1 MLGKTMKAVL
11 AAGTILAPVA
21 AFAQDAPAGA
31 ASAPPTGEQLSEII
45 VTAQRR
51 QQTLQDVPVAV
62 AVLGSKELAEQK
74 ISSVETLGTAVPN
87 LVVQRSPFQPFVAIR
102 GLGSGAGGRAF
113 EQSVATYVDGIYA
126 GRANQFLNPFGPGT
140 FGRTD
145 IFCGLLQNPRTEMR
159 FSELPELCL
168 SLCGKA
174 AANAPPHHPKLIPV
188 WFFFVE
194 LNALIKEFEALFAA
208 PFVQ

>member
-1 MLGKTMKAVL
+1 MLAKTIKAVL
-11 AAGTILAPVA
+11 AAGTMLVPAA
-21 AFAQDAPAGA
+21 AFAQAAPAD
-31 ASAPPTGEQLSEII
+31 SPPVAQQRQDQLAEII

-62 AVLGSKELAEQK
+62 AVLGGQQLAEQK

-126 GRANQFLNPFGPGT
+126 GRANQFMNPFFDVERVEVVRGPQSVL
-140 FGRTD
+140 FGV
-145 IFCGLLQNPRTEMR
+145 N
-159 FSELPELCL
+159 
-168 SLCGKA
+168 
-174 AANAPPHHPKLIPV
+174 ANAGAINIVNKRPGR
-188 WFFFVE
+188 
-194 LNALIKEFEALFAA
+194 EFEGYLT
-208 PFVQ
+208 